1 MIDSDQN
8 DNIDDFEIDGSLEE
22 ESTNDEQV
30 DSGEESTEQESESSE
45 ESADSAEP
53 VKQDKKIGYV
63 EIKDPIVKHRV
74 NQLTKEKHDALRE
87 VERMQRELQQYKK
100 EPEPPKEVPTPS
112 ADPVTDPEVYAQQ
125 MRAREQYV
133 REQVKYE
140 SETEQRKQQS
150 AAAEQARQERML
162 TTYNKNIER
171 LKINQE
177 DLKRAADTVTQY
189 GINKE
194 LTEFLLEDD
203 DGPAIVK
210 YLHGNVDVLSDL
222 VTMSPVK
229 AAAYIERN
237 IRAKLTVKQTS
248 KAPPP
253 PTKVHGSRSPS
264 AAADADG
271 TIYE

>member
-30 DSGEESTEQESESSE
+30 DSGEESTEQESDSVE
-45 ESADSAEP
+45 ESKDSAEQ
-53 VKQDKKIGYV
+53 VEHKKSGYV
-63 EIKDPIVKHRV
+63 EIKDPAVKARV
-74 NQLTKEKHDALRE
+74 DELTRKMHENARRAE
-87 VERMQRELQQYKK
+87 AAERELQKHKK
-100 EPEPPKEVPTPS
+100 DPEPPKEVPTPS